1 MWQIEMLGGLFG
13 YLSAFSYKLHLM
25 KISRWVTLTRTKMT
39 FSTALLSVL
48 FVVLHAHEVAAQ
60 SSYTMQSA
68 ILRAK
73 TNSPLLK
80 TEAYNIN
87 FAQSDLVTAKL
98 HTNPV
103 LNNQTLQLMDS
114 KYYASGTDAASRY
127 NRQVWWQLTKPFT
140 PPSQRRN
147 RIDMAS
153 QNILLFQKGYAE
165 TIRSF
170 SSDVANQW
178 LNAWIF
184 KSRLDLLDQAYSN
197 IDSLVKI
204 NRARLR
210 NQVITQTDLIR
221 TQLLQDQY
229 QLQIS
234 NANKDYKREIQQLK
248 FLMGARDSVDVDIDA
263 AIETTEIPLTIDSM
277 LSQAARERTD
287 VQAANINI
295 LISQSNI
302 KYQKSLVIPTP
313 ELGMIWNPQNGVP
326 YLGFFGTLRIPLFDR
341 NQGQIEKSKYMQLQA
356 EESMRNIQLK
366 LSTEVQ
372 AAFVVYK
379 TEKENLKKYE
389 NMLTQSDQVLDNV
402 RYSYLKGGTTI
413 IDFLDA
419 QRSWFDTRQLF
430 LDARLSYFQSYIQ
443 LLYVTGLINQL

>member
-1 MWQIEMLGGLFG
+1 MKGL
-13 YLSAFSYKLHLM
+13 S
-25 KISRWVTLTRTKMT
+25 WVALTRIKESFLLAL
-39 FSTALLSVL
+39 FSMITAFL
-48 FVVLHAHEVAAQ
+48 ATCNVAAQ

-73 TNSPLLK
+73 SSSPLLK

-98 HTNPV
+98 HTNPI
-103 LNNQTLQLMDS
+103 LNNQTLQLIDS
-114 KYYASGTDAASRY
+114 KYFASGTDASNRY

-140 PPSQRRN
+140 PVSQRRN
-147 RIDMAS
+147 RIDIAS
-153 QNILLFQKGYAE
+153 QNVLLYQIGYSE
-165 TIRSF
+165 TVRNF

-184 KSRLDLLDQAYSN
+184 KSRLDLLDQAYTN

-204 NRARLR
+204 NKARLR
-210 NQVITQTDLIR
+210 NQVISQTDLIR

-234 NANKDYKREIQQLK
+234 NANKDYKREIQGLK

-263 AIETTEIPLTIDSM
+263 AIETMTIPASVDSM
-277 LSQAARERTD
+277 LSQAMRERTD
-287 VQAANINI
+287 VQAANVNI

-313 ELGMIWNPQNGVP
+313 ELGMIWNPQNGIP

-366 LSTEVQ
+366 LHTEVR
-372 AAFVVYK
+372 AAFFVYQ

-389 NMLTQSDQVLDNV
+389 SMLNQSDQVLDNV

-443 LLYVTGLINQL
+443 LLFATGLINQL

>member
-1 MWQIEMLGGLFG
+1 MLGGLFG
-13 YLSAFSYKLHLM
+13 YLSAFFYKLHNM
-25 KISRWVTLTRTKMT
+25 KIISWVPLTRINSSILPA
-39 FSTALLSVL
+39 FLSAIVGIL
-48 FVVLHAHEVAAQ
+48 ATHSLEAQ

-68 ILRAK
+68 IVRAK
-73 TNSPLLK
+73 TSSPLLK
-80 TEAYNIN
+80 TEAYSIN
-87 FAQSDLVTAKL
+87 FAESNLITAKL

-114 KYYASGTDAASRY
+114 KYFASGTDATSRY

-147 RIDMAS
+147 RIDIAS

-165 TIRSF
+165 TIRNF

-184 KSRLDLLDQAYSN
+184 KSRLDLLDQAYTN

-210 NQVITQTDLIR
+210 NQVITQTDVIR

-234 NANKDYKREIQQLK
+234 NANKDYKREIQRLK

-263 AIETTEIPLTIDSM
+263 AVETTEIPATIDSM
-277 LSQAARERTD
+277 LSKAMRERTD
-287 VQAANINI
+287 IQAANLNI

-313 ELGMIWNPQNGVP
+313 ELGMIWNPQNSIP

-341 NQGQIEKSKYMQLQA
+341 NQGEIEKSKFIQLQA

-366 LSTEVQ
+366 LTTEVQ
-372 AAFVVYK
+372 AAFVVYQ

-389 NMLTQSDQVLDNV
+389 SMLNQSDQVLDNV

-430 LDARLSYFQSYIQ
+430 LDARLSYFQSYVQ
-443 LLYVTGLINQL
+443 LLFVTGLINQL

>member
-1 MWQIEMLGGLFG
+1 
-13 YLSAFSYKLHLM
+13 M
-25 KISRWVTLTRTKMT
+25 KIFRRAAWTRINIYFLPAFVSAMMV
-39 FSTALLSVL
+39 ALHVRD
-48 FVVLHAHEVAAQ
+48 VAAQ

-73 TNSPLLK
+73 SSSPLLK

-103 LNNQTLQLMDS
+103 LNNQTLQLVDS
-114 KYYASGTDAASRY
+114 KYFAAGTDATSRY

-147 RIDMAS
+147 RIDIAS
-153 QNILLFQKGYAE
+153 QNILLYQKGFAE
-165 TIRSF
+165 TIRNF
-170 SSDVANQW
+170 TSDVANQW
-178 LNAWIF
+178 LAAWIF
-184 KSRLDLLDQAYSN
+184 KSRLDLLDQAYTN

-210 NQVITQTDLIR
+210 NQVITQTDVIR

-234 NANKDYKREIQQLK
+234 NAHKDYKREIQRLK

-263 AIETTEIPLTIDSM
+263 AIETMEIPATIDSM
-277 LSQAARERTD
+277 VSQAMRERTD
-287 VQAANINI
+287 IQAANLNI
-295 LISQSNI
+295 LISQTNI

-313 ELGMIWNPQNGVP
+313 ELGMIWNPQNAVP
-326 YLGFFGTLRIPLFDR
+326 YVGFFGTLRIPLFDR
-341 NQGQIEKSKYMQLQA
+341 NQGEIEKSKYRQLQA

-366 LSTEVQ
+366 LTTEVQ
-372 AAFVVYK
+372 AAYTVYQ

-389 NMLTQSDQVLDNV
+389 NMLNQSDQVLDNV

-443 LLYVTGLINQL
+443 LLFVTGLINQL